1 MRIINIF
8 AIALAIVSIG
18 SFILWPAFAQDIGP
32 VIAPSSIWYDVWTI
46 VQPVVVLLVS
56 TVGPALVTWLSVQ
69 LIALLNI
76 SDEKQRVEIETR
88 LRLALHE
95 SAINALKYAITRTG
109 LPLAVGNVPGQVLDA
124 AIEYV
129 AQKNPEALEKLGVDI
144 SGLQDIIMSKVPE
157 VAKAVN

>member
-18 SFILWPAFAQDIGP
+18 SFILWPAFAQETGP
-32 VIAPSSIWYDVWTI
+32 VIAPSSIWYDLWTI

-56 TVGPALVTWLSVQ
+56 TVGPALVAWLSVR
-69 LIALLNI
+69 LIALLDI
-76 SDEKQRVEIETR
+76 SDEKQRVEIEAR

-95 SAINALKYAITRTG
+95 SAINALKYAVMRTG

-129 AQKNPEALEKLGVDI
+129 AQKNPESLERLGVDL